1 MDDAEDVLGILEN
14 CADKH
19 PQWLV
24 DAASIARRRL
34 YQASSGDV
42 YEASLA
48 ADAVLRVV
56 ADFCRKRGT
65 PSFDGGFQSFDG
77 PKGSN
82 NEWSEAAKSITTTR
96 RSCRG
101 VALLSMVGGLDGN
114 VVLDAIQDVAEE
126 RGGARGAGGRES
138 VFSGINGPRVHGVR
152 CTE

>member
-1 MDDAEDVLGILEN
+1 MFRCALTSSMDDAEDVLGILEN

-24 DAASIARRRL
+24 DAASRGARRRL

-42 YEASLA
+42 YAESLA

-96 RSCRG
+96 RS
-101 VALLSMVGGLDGN
+101 
-114 VVLDAIQDVAEE
+114 
-126 RGGARGAGGRES
+126 
-138 VFSGINGPRVHGVR
+138 
-152 CTE
+152 